1 MSRYAATGWYEFLL
15 PVETQ
20 EGEDHLRVWID
31 MEDVVPMLRRL
42 DRIYGDPEHPYC
54 QDLTQVP
61 EAARDLVAMVVEHV
75 VEHPERVRR
84 VAVRRRL
91 FAELHQRLGIRPSAY
106 PVPYPEAIDQ
116 VDLDLTQARL
126 LLPVM
131 LERTRR
137 GRGGER
143 G

>member
-91 FAELHQRLGIRPSAY
+91 FAELHQRDPALGISRALSGGYRPGRPRPHPGPALA
-106 PVPYPEAIDQ
+106 PRH
-116 VDLDLTQARL
+116 ARANA
-126 LLPVM
+126 
-131 LERTRR
+131 ER
-137 GRGGER
+137 
-143 G
+143 